1 MRFAYFAFF
10 ENVDGSQLAVS
21 KADVETVAEIVK
33 LTPGLTAANLYTP
46 EVTKDMY
53 NKDEQSPIFGMQLYF
68 NDLTDLEDAM
78 APAGHLH
85 QLAASGVLSSIRG
98 AKGTQQAMYARHFPV
113 DDAKLDMAKNGNPCS
128 YVVHYTGP
136 AEDLNVW
143 MHHYVSHHPPVMRT
157 FPGIRKIEVLSR
169 IDWSGFLPWERVNH
183 MQRNR
188 VMFDSPAA
196 LQAALQSPARIAMR
210 EDFKTFPPFEGGNSH
225 FPMETKIIVP

>member
-10 ENVDGSQLAVS
+10 ENTDGSQLAVS
-21 KADVETVAEIVK
+21 EADVETVAEIVR
-33 LTPGLTAANLYTP
+33 LTPGLTSANFYTP
-46 EVTKDMY
+46 ETTDDMF
-53 NKDEQSPIFGMQLYF
+53 NAKELPPVFGMQLYF
-68 NDLTDLEDAM
+68 NELTELEDAM
-78 APAGHLH
+78 APAGHLQ

-98 AKGTQQAMYARHFPV
+98 ARATQQAMYVRPFPV
-113 DDAKLDMAKNGNPCS
+113 GDGKLDVEKNGNPCS

-143 MHHYVSHHPPVMRT
+143 MHHYVSHHPQVMRT
-157 FPGIRKIEVLSR
+157 FPGIRQIEVLSR
-169 IDWSGFLPWERVNH
+169 IDWCGFLPWERINH

-196 LQAALQSPARIAMR
+196 LQMALQSPARIAMR

-225 FPMETKIIVP
+225 YPMETRIIRP